1 MSRAYRHGRQ
11 TSVGIALVLA
21 LCAAPAG
28 AASLFDPA
36 LRFRTLTT
44 EHFTIYFHQGEDVL
58 AAHLAELAE
67 TVWARLAT
75 ALHVAAPR
83 RTHVV
88 LADQSELANGWATP
102 LPRNTIFVT
111 AAAPSGSEYIAR
123 TDDWLRFVF
132 THELA
137 HILHLDRSEGW
148 ARVFRGIFGRTAIAF
163 PNLWLPAWQIEGLAT
178 WQESA
183 LTGSGRL
190 HAGDFRAIER
200 EAARERRIPSLDR
213 VNGGLTDWPGGLAP
227 YAFGLGF
234 HEYLA
239 ERFGEDRF
247 GELASATS
255 RRLPFFGS
263 TAFPGVYGA
272 SLGTLWADYT
282 KELKN
287 RRMELAEPVVAT
299 RLTRQGHVMLGP
311 RFLPAACKAC
321 STEIVYT
328 ARNPHGFPA
337 LRSVNTDGSAS
348 KQLATR
354 YLGSTVGVA
363 RELLVFDQQELTR
376 NVGLYS
382 DLYLFDRQHGSVH
395 ALTRGQRLQDPDLSP
410 DATMIACVRED
421 RGRRDLMLVRLSR
434 PDRRDGSPLNGLV
447 LEDIVTLMSEPR
459 TQFNAPRWSP
469 DGTTL
474 AVERHAPGRLPEIV
488 LVDVRTRGAHV
499 VAADAGTRFVTPT
512 WRPDG
517 RALVAAGETGD
528 GAFSLYELSLETPST
543 RPRRLTTIPGGAL
556 WPDVSPDGRS
566 IAFAGYTADGFDVF
580 VMPYPH
586 AQTPSHEE
594 AVATEPSRRPEPATA
609 RRIEPP
615 VAAAPRSAPYSPWP
629 TLPPTSWFPIL
640 ETSAD
645 QARVGLSTSGYDVLA
660 RHAYSAAATWL
671 ISGPDATMRSRGIP
685 DFSVAYAYDRWQPTL
700 FVSGARTTYF
710 AAGAPD
716 ANGRPTAGTL
726 HETEIEAGILLPL
739 RHVRRSQRVL
749 ASVVRTGARFTSAT
763 EVLERTRTALR
774 AGAAASSTH
783 VYGYSISP
791 EDGVTGGTTV
801 EFVPPAGDF
810 ADTTKLTADLRAF
823 VPGIRGHHVVALRAA
838 GGASLGDE
846 RMGRTFLLG
855 GAGPN
860 TSILDFGRDALSLL
874 RAFPSQSF
882 AGTRAAVVNVEY
894 RWPIARPQR
903 GVGVWP
909 LLIHTVHGAAVAD
922 AGHVWSS
929 RFRAGDVK
937 TSIGMELSL
946 NVLLGYS
953 FPLTLTVGA
962 AWGRDGAERQD
973 ARAAYVRI
981 GRSF

>member
-1 MSRAYRHGRQ
+1 MSRAFRPGRR
-11 TSVGIALVLA
+11 TSVVTALLLA
-21 LCAAPAG
+21 LCAAPPA

-44 EHFTIYFHQGEDVL
+44 AHFSIYFHQGEEAL
-58 AAHLAELAE
+58 AARLADIAE

-75 ALHVAAPR
+75 ALHVATPR

-102 LPRNTIFVT
+102 LPHNTIFVT
-111 AAAPSGSEYIAR
+111 AAAPSGSEYIGR
-123 TDDWLRFVF
+123 TDDWLRLVF
-132 THELA
+132 AHELA

-183 LTGSGRL
+183 LTAAGRR

-239 ERFGEDRF
+239 ERFGEERF

-255 RRLPFFGS
+255 RRLPFLGS
-263 TAFPGVYGA
+263 TAFPSVYGA

-282 KELKN
+282 RELNN
-287 RRMELAEPVVAT
+287 RVREHPAEPGVPK
-299 RLTRQGHVMLGP
+299 RLTRHGHVVLGP
-311 RFLPAACKAC
+311 RFLPAACESC
-321 STEIVYT
+321 PVEIVYT
-328 ARNPHGFPA
+328 ARNPHGFPS
-337 LRSVNTDGSAS
+337 LRSVSADGSAS
-348 KQLATR
+348 RPLATR

-363 RELLVFDQQELTR
+363 RELLVFDQQELRR
-376 NVGLYS
+376 NAGLYS
-382 DLYLFDRQHGSVH
+382 DLYLFDRQRGSAR
-395 ALTRGQRLQDPDLSP
+395 ALTREQRLQDPDLSP

-421 RGRRDLMLVRLSR
+421 RGRRDLVLARLSR
-434 PDRRDGSPLNGLV
+434 PDHREGSPRDRIAV
-447 LEDIVTLMSEPR
+447 SDIVTLMSEPR
-459 TQFNAPRWSP
+459 TQFNAPRWSR

-474 AVERHAPGRLPEIV
+474 AVERHLPGRLSEIV
-488 LVDVRTRGAHV
+488 LVDVRTRAARV
-499 VAADAGTRFVTPT
+499 VAADAGARFVTPT

-517 RALVAAGETGD
+517 RALVAAAETGD
-528 GAFSLYELSLETPST
+528 GAFALYEVSLESPPAP
-543 RPRRLTTIPGGAL
+543 PRRLPTIPGGAL
-556 WPDVSPDGRS
+556 WPDVSPDGRT
-566 IAFAGYTADGFDVF
+566 ITFAGYTADGFDVF
-580 VMPYPH
+580 VTPYPQP
-586 AQTPSHEE
+586 QTPIR
-594 AVATEPSRRPEPATA
+594 ATAADGTHRPEIATT
-609 RRIEPP
+609 RTTE
-615 VAAAPRSAPYSPWP
+615 PRSAPYSPWP
-629 TLPPTSWFPIL
+629 TLRPTSWFPIL

-645 QARVGLSTSGYDVLA
+645 HTRVGVSTSGYDVLA
-660 RHAYSAAATWL
+660 RHAYSASATWL
-671 ISGPDATMRSRGIP
+671 VSGPDATAASRGTP

-700 FVSGARTTYF
+700 FVSGSRTTYF

-716 ANGRPTAGTL
+716 ARGRPTAGTL
-726 HETEIEAGILLPL
+726 HETEIEAGILLPV
-739 RHVRRSQRVL
+739 RRVRRSLRVL
-749 ASVVRTGARFTSAT
+749 GSVVRTDGRFRSAA
-763 EVLERTRTALR
+763 EVLERTRTAFR
-774 AGAAASSTH
+774 AGAAASSSH

-791 EDGVTGGTTV
+791 EDGMAGGATV
-801 EFVPPAGDF
+801 ELVPPAGAF
-810 ADTTKLTADLRAF
+810 ADTTMLTADVRAF
-823 VPGIRGHHVVALRAA
+823 MPGIRRRHVVALRAA

-860 TSILDFGRDALSLL
+860 TSTLSFSRNALSLL

-882 AGTRAAVVNVEY
+882 AGTRAALVNMEY

-903 GVGVWP
+903 GLGVWP
-909 LLIHTVHGAAVAD
+909 LLIHTVHAAAVAD
-922 AGHVWSS
+922 AGHVWEA

-937 TSIGMELSL
+937 TSVGVELSV
-946 NVLLGYS
+946 NVVAGYS
-953 FPLTLTVGA
+953 FPFTLSGGA
-962 AWGRDGAERQD
+962 AWGHDGAERRD
-973 ARAAYVRI
+973 SRAAYVRI